1 MHLHLLLP
9 FLAILL
15 SQCSQPVDFKRDN
28 PLDPQ
33 SDSYSPAQPKNLRMS
48 FSTDNH
54 IGLAWQV
61 VDSVF
66 DSILIEKK
74 TILDTD
80 FVRLAAVA
88 KNVTHYVDTAGMV
101 TDSVSYRVASL
112 YRRDRKEFKSY
123 SNTVKIFPD
132 LAWSNHEW
140 DGIPMSLNIRHFS
153 EYDDLYLMDDGVY
166 DYNTHQKLFDVPRLV
181 SGSPNGFTNKGG
193 LVAQIGAPNT
203 TLRHYTSDGNHS
215 GDIIIPATSHIIGQV
230 DDVLYFNPTRRTL
243 ERIHLPTKTTTV
255 IEAGLPNVTSASF
268 AIFENNIA
276 MKIQNQMHIYRFSET
291 EGYALLNSFAIPS
304 HISEQREMR
313 MTDTHVIIRLRN
325 GLWNYF
331 WYIDRESGS
340 LESLSQHWTTISQ
353 YAYLDGYEWLVYF
366 GRDAYFVDLNKSTQF
381 RVVFYPESTAFSALN
396 LHRVRFH
403 SDQPEILILR
413 SSSTSSQLVK
423 LTKQYVWVTE

>member
-1 MHLHLLLP
+1 
-9 FLAILL
+9 
-15 SQCSQPVDFKRDN
+15 
-28 PLDPQ
+28 
-33 SDSYSPAQPKNLRMS
+33 MS
-48 FSTDNH
+48 FSTDKL
-54 IGLAWQV
+54 IGLTWQV
-61 VDSVF
+61 EDSVF

-74 TILDTD
+74 TSLDTD

-88 KNVTHYVDTAGMV
+88 KHVAEYIDSTGFVTE
-101 TDSVSYRVASL
+101 SISYRVASL

-123 SNTVKIFPD
+123 SNTLKIFPD

-140 DGIPMSLNIRHFS
+140 DGIPNALNIRHFS

-166 DYNTHQKLFDVPRLV
+166 DYNSHQKLFDVPNLGL
-181 SGSPNGFTNKGG
+181 GSPNGFTNKRG
-193 LVAQIGAPNT
+193 LVAQIGATATNT
-203 TLRHYTSDGNHS
+203 TLRNYTSDGNHS
-215 GDIIIPATSHIIGQV
+215 GDIVIPATSYIIGHV

-243 ERIHLPTKTTTV
+243 ERIHLPTKTTTE

-268 AIFENNIA
+268 AIFENSIA

-340 LESLSQHWTTISQ
+340 LESLSQHWTSSSQ

-366 GRDAYFVDLNKSTQF
+366 GRDAYFVDLNTSTQF
-381 RVVFYPESTAFSALN
+381 RVVFYPESTAFIARE

-403 SDQPEILILR
+403 NEQPEILVLR
-413 SSSTSSQLVK
+413 TSSSNYQLVK
-423 LTKQYVWVTE
+423 LTRGFFWVTE